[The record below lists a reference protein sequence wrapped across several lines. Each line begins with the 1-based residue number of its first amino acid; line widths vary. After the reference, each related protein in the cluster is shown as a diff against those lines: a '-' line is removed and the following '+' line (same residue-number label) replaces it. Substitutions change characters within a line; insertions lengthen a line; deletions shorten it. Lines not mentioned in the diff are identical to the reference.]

1 MRSCSI
7 TCWFVLCIAV
17 TLALAT
23 LSSCQREDA
32 ARSAANANPNVL
44 EEPQTGLD
52 FPKTTLLN
60 ERSYEAVHT
69 STLDTRVLG
78 IHTYSAGVGYYV
90 ETGSWSASGNAKQ
103 QLLERKLPKL
113 LVLGFVR
120 TTPAGALRELF
131 WDSINA
137 RMPEA
142 YKPEN
147 ERDIRAVID
156 GFEDL
161 QRGDVIQF
169 VWLPNGELEMLVK
182 KTTRA
187 KVTNAAL
194 AWTIWGLFLP

>member
-1 MRSCSI
+1 MRLHSVPHCLLAA
-7 TCWFVLCIAV
+7 VVV
-17 TLALAT
+17 TLMLAAL
-23 LSSCQREDA
+23 SGCQREDA
-32 ARSAANANPNVL
+32 SRTAASTNPTAL
-44 EEPQTGLD
+44 KEPQTGLD
-52 FPKTTLLN
+52 FPRITIFN
-60 ERSYEAVHT
+60 QRSYEAVHT

-90 ETGSWSASGNAKQ
+90 ETGSWSASGDAKQ
-103 QLLERKLPKL
+103 QLLVRKVPKL

-120 TTPAGALRELF
+120 NTPSSSLRELF

-147 ERDIRAVID
+147 ERDIRAVIN

-187 KVTNAAL
+187 KLTNAAL